1 MAPRKGESGRFLA
14 KELAAEFRAQIQS
27 GALAPGDRLP
37 SETEL
42 KTERGYHNSTIRAAY
57 DELKAEGLA
66 ASRHGKGVYVLDP
79 KKLVRNAQQR
89 FARARREAGRSI
101 QSADFEGRDPDVEV
115 AVDVVAT
122 ASDRVVELLGEGPVC
137 RRRRLFSLDGRKLQ
151 IATSYVPSALAVE
164 AGVDQVETGPGGMY
178 ERLADVGRR
187 PVKARE
193 RVYGRVALPDEVK
206 ALEGSPGMSVFFVE
220 RVAYDEADR
229 VVEVNEMT
237 LDATKYILEYDF
249 PL

>member
-1 MAPRKGESGRFLA
+1 MAPRKGEPGRFVS

-27 GALAPGDRLP
+27 GALAPGERLP
-37 SETEL
+37 SESEL
-42 KTERGYHNSTIRAAY
+42 KESRGLSNSTVRAAY

-79 KKLVRNAQQR
+79 KKLIRNAQQR
-89 FARARREAGRSI
+89 FARQRREAGQSI
-101 QSADFEGRDPDVEV
+101 QSADFEGRDPEVEV
-115 AVDVVAT
+115 VVDVVAA
-122 ASDRVVELLGEGPVC
+122 ASTRIVELLGEGAVC

-151 IATSYVPSALAVE
+151 MATSYLPSALAAE
-164 AGVDQVETGPGGMY
+164 AGVDQVDTGAGGMY
-178 ERLADVGRR
+178 ERLAEVGRR
-187 PVKARE
+187 PVTARE
-193 RVYGRVALPDEVK
+193 RVYGRTALPEEVK

-220 RVAYDEADR
+220 RVAYDEDGR

-237 LDATKYILEYDF
+237 LDATKYVLEYDF